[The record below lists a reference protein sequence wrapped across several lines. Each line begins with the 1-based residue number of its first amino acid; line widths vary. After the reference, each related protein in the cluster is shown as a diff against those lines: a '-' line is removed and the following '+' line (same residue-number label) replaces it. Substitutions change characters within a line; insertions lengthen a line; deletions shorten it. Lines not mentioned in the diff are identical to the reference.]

1 VKKKQSPVV
10 KFAITAA
17 VLVVLG
23 AGGYFGYIWVSDMQS
38 KANAKSRE
46 AEKNSDGGQVGHIA
60 ELNTVMD
67 ATEPGKAAPDAAA
80 RRRPRPGPGGQQT
93 PSPADAGA
101 NPAGTA
107 PADNRPVVP
116 AVWTLDLAT
125 AKVPES
131 RANGS
136 ISGTNF
142 VADAARIDPVG
153 TAKVLRLMQGA
164 ATSPDREVLVY
175 LHLKPGEQLGGQT
188 LAISQDMRGAGVPQ
202 VTKRWKADPR
212 YAPSLKSFSSGYAM
226 KLELGALT
234 NNLVPGK
241 IYLALPD
248 TEQTVVAG
256 TFNATVLVANPNMQV
271 VPAASPMTPNAPSP
285 SSAAFDQRYGIRR

>member
-10 KFAITAA
+10 KYAITAA

-23 AGGYFGYIWVSDMQS
+23 AGGYFGYIWVSGMQA

-60 ELNTVMD
+60 ELNAVMD
-67 ATEPGKAAPDAAA
+67 VTEPGKAAPDPGA
-80 RRRPRPGPGGQQT
+80 RRRQRQSPGGQQAA
-93 PSPADAGA
+93 SPTDPAG
-101 NPAGTA
+101 NPAGAA
-107 PADNRPVVP
+107 PVANGPVIP
-116 AVWTLDLAT
+116 AVWTLDVAT
-125 AKVPES
+125 AKVPEG
-131 RANGS
+131 RVNGS

-153 TAKVLRLMQGA
+153 TAKVLRLMQGT
-164 ATSPDREVLVY
+164 ATSPDREVMVY

-188 LAISQDMRGAGVPQ
+188 LSISQDMHGVGVPQ
-202 VTKRWKADPR
+202 VTKRWKTDPR
-212 YAPSLKSFSSGYAM
+212 YAPSLKSFSSGYAL
-226 KLELGALT
+226 KLELGPLT

-256 TFNATVLVANPNMQV
+256 TFNATVLVANMQA
-271 VPAASPMTPNAPSP
+271 VPAATPMSPTPGA